1 MYPQT
6 PIPLNKSMY
15 RNMKH
20 NLREIC
26 DIYFAK
32 FNILAAGPYFLSKQ
46 SFEPVFINELRF
58 QINNYTTAPYKILSD
73 ERESVSIV
81 LCESFAELCYEE
93 ASRD

>member
-6 PIPLNKSMY
+6 LIPLNKSMY

-46 SFEPVFINELRF
+46 SFEPVFINELRS
-58 QINNYTTAPYKILSD
+58 QINNYTTAPPHHTKS
-73 ERESVSIV
+73 
-81 LCESFAELCYEE
+81 
-93 ASRD
+93 